1 MEGPLLQRR
10 PPPLTESPA
19 SPRHRRADPDH
30 PRPVPRRGAPQ
41 LPGRHDERPRSDIS
55 ETLTGRWL
63 EVWAKMPAVFEQAA
77 EGEWD
82 PLRGQAHAIRG
93 LIAGHDFNLG
103 LMYDAVITM
112 RASAYPLLIR
122 SDSSDADA
130 LVRLLSGFDEL
141 IAWFLHELSGP
152 TAASHFDL
160 ERDALF
166 LRSVVENI
174 PYMIFV
180 KDARRPALRALQQG
194 RRGAAGLLARP
205 ASGEERL
212 RLLHPEEA
220 DRFTRDD
227 RTVLEGTEVVDIPD
241 EPIDTTR
248 PRPALPAHE
257 EDPDPRRRGHSP
269 LPARHLGG
277 HHRAQAGA
285 AGAGTGQGSR
295 RERQPGQERV
305 PGPDEPRDPHAD
317 ERASSA

>member
-1 MEGPLLQRR
+1 MQRR

-19 SPRHRRADPDH
+19 ARAIAARILTTLARYHDEVRRNFLAGME
-30 PRPVPRRGAPQ
+30 RRGQ
-41 LPGRHDERPRSDIS
+41 DIS

-180 KDARRPALRALQQG
+180 KDARDLRFVRFNKA
-194 RRGAAGLLARP
+194 
-205 ASGEERL
+205 GEE
-212 RLLHPEEA
+212 LLGYSRDQLLGRNDYDFFTKEEA

-241 EPIDTTR
+241 EPIDTR
-248 PRPALPAHE
+248 VHG
-257 EDPDPRRRGHSP
+257 RRYLHLQANGH
-269 LPARHLGG
+269 R
-277 HHRAQAGA
+277 Q
-285 AGAGTGQGSR
+285 TV
-295 RERQPGQERV
+295 ERKAVTAVFDVKVR
-305 PGPDEPRDPHAD
+305 
-317 ERASSA
+317 